1 MEQERGSSGSGSSR
15 QFEKIRFLE
24 GLQKHQGWILD
35 EKRWLQL
42 QLQHVFA
49 WKKEKGKI
57 EVYIATGTTTGY
69 CTTNSPSSFLEGL
82 YVRR

>member
-35 EKRWLQL
+35 E
-42 QLQHVFA
+42 
-49 WKKEKGKI
+49 
-57 EVYIATGTTTGY
+57 
-69 CTTNSPSSFLEGL
+69 
-82 YVRR
+82 